1 MAADVILYSNPVQ
14 AETGKFSKKA
24 KNPMARVLVIGD
36 THCAGMLQKYPAFL
50 SKVHKQYKCNRVV
63 HIGDAVDNSAIS
75 FHDKHPGLSSPA
87 EEYKKARKQLN
98 ELYVRFP
105 KMDLLIG
112 NHDCLTERQATAAG
126 LLPEWVR
133 DFGDLWG
140 VPKWNVHPRF
150 SHIDIDGVRYEHG
163 DAGKGGQFGAVK
175 TSQARFQSVVSGH
188 LHSQAGVWWTCNG
201 NARIFGM
208 NVGCGVDWKLLQFEY
223 GVKFTAKPVIGCGVV
238 LDGKLPMFIPM
249 DL

>member
-1 MAADVILYSNPVQ
+1 MLYFIPTPCKRKS
-14 AETGKFSKKA
+14 GKFSKKA

-150 SHIDIDGVRYEHG
+150 SHIEIDGVRYEHG

-238 LDGKLPMFIPM
+238 LDGRLPMFIPM